1 MGTTTADASKRK
13 KPGAGRT
20 NLWLLLQLAAV
31 LLVLTVAVNYV
42 FQHVGNSLVAGQ
54 TVTSWEY
61 IYTNSPTPPSGRG
74 VEWQT
79 ANAFTPMSREK
90 TGAYLHLRTTLE
102 GAQEERQLILR
113 TDHAP
118 LYIQLNGEPVYDD
131 HYSTDEW
138 VGNRYNA
145 VLLPAG
151 DGEITVAVSMRLPF
165 APELTAQLAP
175 AGRYLGFRL
184 NGGLVLA
191 GGVLLLGLLAAVLAL
206 LLPSLRKKRRYGLAV
221 AGLLGLYGLTAA
233 LPAIAGSTYWIN
245 LPLFY
250 PLTAAAEIGLLLVLT
265 RVSMA
270 LLEIRSVP
278 LRLLLWLSGLL
289 AAATAIAPGALLLR
303 WGLLAASLV
312 GALGMGLC
320 ARRCA
325 DLLDWRIQFAQ
336 GFFVLLTC
344 MAGLNVLCGAL
355 QFFLRTRADFTYC
368 RLIGA
373 LAFVGFIGF
382 VLAAKGLSGE
392 DAVVRERQ
400 TALCD
405 VCAQQTTAVL
415 RRVLDCRERET
426 ICRTAAEGV
435 QELCGTVFTGN
446 DPETLAFA
454 VLMKEDGVYRQ
465 LYSCRLEENIRT
477 AAIEARCADSGKPY
491 VFAQTYFDFLF
502 PEPDGRAML
511 LHMENL
517 REALDP
523 FFTGVMAT
531 LYGCTAVALAR
542 LTPGVTLEEHR
553 QTVFTELAAD
563 AERTGG
569 NTQAHLE
576 RVAAYTR
583 LMMEQLGY
591 PEETA
596 GLVARAA
603 MLHDIGKI
611 MIPATILNKTG
622 LLSESE
628 RAVIQKH
635 TAYGEALLS
644 VFDGAFM
651 QIAARIAAQ
660 HHEHYDGT
668 GYNGRAGDGIDVYA
682 RIVTVA
688 DTLDALTTKRSYKEA
703 WSLEEAVEYID
714 ARSGT
719 VFDPQAVAA
728 MHRCLD
734 AVRTKITEK

>member
-289 AAATAIAPGALLLR
+289 AAATAIALVVMDSDPRLSLGFIQEVRTALVLR
-303 WGLLAASLV
+303 IALCIGRGLLGSHQKIHVGGQSGDNTVQQIARKGDPAA
-312 GALGMGLC
+312 
-320 ARRCA
+320 A
-325 DLLDWRIQFAQ
+325 DHSAGGGYQRIRI
-336 GFFVLLTC
+336 G
-344 MAGLNVLCGAL
+344 GNVLCRPQLPHGVAQRVIAQPGA
-355 QFFLRTRADFTYC
+355 
-368 RLIGA
+368 
-373 LAFVGFIGF
+373 
-382 VLAAKGLSGE
+382 
-392 DAVVRERQ
+392 
-400 TALCD
+400 
-405 VCAQQTTAVL
+405 VC
-415 RRVLDCRERET
+415 
-426 ICRTAAEGV
+426 
-435 QELCGTVFTGN
+435 
-446 DPETLAFA
+446 
-454 VLMKEDGVYRQ
+454 RQ
-465 LYSCRLEENIRT
+465 LAQPQLGILIAKAHGKGHIPAGDRRIGYRYSVGC
-477 AAIEARCADSGKPY
+477 AAGSPAAAGS
-491 VFAQTYFDFLF
+491 
-502 PEPDGRAML
+502 
-511 LHMENL
+511 
-517 REALDP
+517 DP
-523 FFTGVMAT
+523 GLPVY
-531 LYGCTAVALAR
+531 L
-542 LTPGVTLEEHR
+542 
-553 QTVFTELAAD
+553 AD
-563 AERTGG
+563 A
-569 NTQAHLE
+569 
-576 RVAAYTR
+576 
-583 LMMEQLGY
+583 
-591 PEETA
+591 
-596 GLVARAA
+596 
-603 MLHDIGKI
+603 
-611 MIPATILNKTG
+611 
-622 LLSESE
+622 
-628 RAVIQKH
+628 
-635 TAYGEALLS
+635 
-644 VFDGAFM
+644 
-651 QIAARIAAQ
+651 
-660 HHEHYDGT
+660 
-668 GYNGRAGDGIDVYA
+668 
-682 RIVTVA
+682 
-688 DTLDALTTKRSYKEA
+688 
-703 WSLEEAVEYID
+703 
-714 ARSGT
+714 
-719 VFDPQAVAA
+719 
-728 MHRCLD
+728 
-734 AVRTKITEK
+734 